1 MSPQQQQLPRNIQTI
16 AGFRVFH
23 HKGANFPPLSSP
35 SPVPQL
41 SLPRA
46 EMVVQ
51 IPTEGSSA
59 LVMGQNKRPFWS
71 LSLDLNEN
79 DEEEGGEGEGEEE
92 EAGEAEHYSAPGRNG
107 SRKKLCARGHWRPAE
122 DSKLKELVS
131 QYGPQ
136 NWNLIAEHLQGR
148 SGKSCRLRWFNQLD
162 PRINRRAFSE
172 EEEDRLLAA
181 HRVYG
186 NKWAMIARLFPG
198 RTDNAVKNH
207 WHVIMAR
214 RQREQSNVYRRRKPV
229 SPPPPPPSSSVSP
242 VSSPASQSRQLPIPN
257 KRFTTVHQNGSESTT
272 TSGDRS
278 TCTTDLS
285 LTPSSNKRATPHLP
299 FSRFS
304 PPAKQQM
311 DAVVGAEKE
320 VIIMKRSGDSN
331 NTHSCYSNG
340 SNHDKENGSGV
351 NQSGGG
357 SDHSESSGSVGT
369 VGGKSFRREKII
381 RTSDGDNGNEEIMT
395 FHFIDFLGVGATN

>member
-1 MSPQQQQLPRNIQTI
+1 
-16 AGFRVFH
+16 
-23 HKGANFPPLSSP
+23 
-35 SPVPQL
+35 
-41 SLPRA
+41 
-46 EMVVQ
+46 
-51 IPTEGSSA
+51 
-59 LVMGQNKRPFWS
+59 MGQNKRPFWS

-92 EAGEAEHYSAPGRNG
+92 EAGEAEHYSVPGRNG
-107 SRKKLCARGHWRPAE
+107 SRKKLCA
-122 DSKLKELVS
+122 
-131 QYGPQ
+131 
-136 NWNLIAEHLQGR
+136 NLA
-148 SGKSCRLRWFNQLD
+148 GKSCRLRWFNQLD

-229 SPPPPPPSSSVSP
+229 SPPPPSSSVSP
-242 VSSPASQSRQLPIPN
+242 VSSPASQS
-257 KRFTTVHQNGSESTT
+257 HQ
-272 TSGDRS
+272 SGDRS

-311 DAVVGAEKE
+311 GNL
-320 VIIMKRSGDSN
+320 VIPFFKCFVLVISPP
-331 NTHSCYSNG
+331 
-340 SNHDKENGSGV
+340 
-351 NQSGGG
+351 
-357 SDHSESSGSVGT
+357 
-369 VGGKSFRREKII
+369 F
-381 RTSDGDNGNEEIMT
+381 
-395 FHFIDFLGVGATN
+395 